1 VILEESGVQEFRS
14 SGVQE
19 FRSSGVRSSGVQ
31 EFRSSGG
38 RRKKE
43 EGRSSGVFLNCK
55 LLCIGR
61 TRFQCL

>member
-1 VILEESGVQEFRS
+1 MILERLGVRSQESGVTE
-14 SGVQE
+14 
-19 FRSSGVRSSGVQ
+19 SGVRSQESGGRRKK
-31 EFRSSGG
+31 EEG